1 MRPKGVSTMTITID
15 SFLIDS
21 LISLD
26 VSRICGVPG
35 DYNLEFLKFLA
46 VYEIGWMLQICWR
59 EKRPA

>member
-1 MRPKGVSTMTITID
+1 MTITID

-35 DYNLEFLKFLA
+35 DYNLEFFKLLA
-46 VYEIGWMLQICWR
+46 SMGLAGCCRRASI
-59 EKRPA
+59 

>member
-1 MRPKGVSTMTITID
+1 VRPKGVSTMTITID

-35 DYNLEFLKFLA
+35 DYNLEFFKLLA
-46 VYEIGWMLQICWR
+46 SMGLAGCCRRASI
-59 EKRPA
+59 